1 SNSHWSFL
9 IWVKFISNRV
19 TVTLQPSW
27 SQIFVGETITVRC
40 EIQGGGR
47 TEWTYEWKA
56 DKLDRR
62 PTHNEHR
69 ITAATES
76 DSGKYSCRGRND
88 YLLTEWN
95 IILVSP
101 VRPVAEG
108 DSVTLGCKL
117 RKDKLVSSVFFYL
130 NDKVIHNNSRGE
142 LSISA
147 VSKSDEGFYKC
158 QFSGQ
163 ESQQS
168 WMSVTV
174 AVSGTSVFPVLL
186 IVGLVCGFILIVLL
200 FLLFRYRRS
209 KGGVFLFLI
218 FVYLLLSL

>member
-1 SNSHWSFL
+1 MWFGVSA
-9 IWVKFISNRV
+9 KP
-19 TVTLQPSW
+19 Q
-27 SQIFVGETITVRC
+27 GETITVRC

-62 PTHNEHR
+62 PTHNEYR

-76 DSGKYSCRGRND
+76 DSGKYSCQGRND

-163 ESQQS
+163 ESPQS

-186 IVGLVCGFILIVLL
+186 IVGLVCGFILIVLIVL
-200 FLLFRYRRS
+200 CSYRQSRGKTFFL
-209 KGGVFLFLI
+209 
-218 FVYLLLSL
+218 